1 MRLLGIDRFGTI
13 QVRVGGGVVLAR
25 TPQGGEARTQVP
37 ARRLASPASLPAPP
51 IHLPQHPDE
60 DRPKRPI
67 LLTVDEELGEGPTLW
82 VAPELSDPVG
92 SLEVREHEDVEKLGA
107 GSWARARP
115 GAPA

>member
-13 QVRVGGGVVLAR
+13 QVRVGGGVVVAR

-51 IHLPQHPDE
+51 INLPQHPDE

-92 SLEVREHEDVEKLGA
+92 PLEVGEHDEFSDASSG
-107 GSWARARP
+107 
-115 GAPA
+115 